1 MDDRIVVMTRI
12 VGDGATCFYIQDVVV
27 RPEYQKTGMGTAMM
41 EKTMKYIENTACR
54 GAVVG
59 LMSAKGKE
67 AFYEKFGFWK
77 RPVGNFGYGMMQ
89 FWGLKNKD

>member
-1 MDDRIVVMTRI
+1 MK
-12 VGDGATCFYIQDVVV
+12 
-27 RPEYQKTGMGTAMM
+27 PEYQRMGIGQMILERVM
-41 EKTMKYIENTACR
+41 IYIRENACN

-77 RPVGNFGYGMMQ
+77 RPNENCGHGMMQ
-89 FWGLKNKD
+89 FWEKEEN